1 MNTIKCPKCGEVFSV
16 DENSYALILKQV
28 RDEEFSKEVKEK
40 LGLYKEAHEKERELA
55 VSEARQESESTI
67 AKLEE
72 ELRQFK
78 LQRESERELER
89 RKYESDMAKMRSEFQ
104 SEQNVLKQKLFSAE
118 KEKEL
123 AVKNEALMWQEKL
136 SGKEKEV
143 QEEKNR
149 SLKNQYETDLKVS
162 AQKEKYELEIKSLN
176 DQVSYWKDLKKKMS
190 TKMVGES
197 LEQYCSDEFNKLRAA
212 AFPRAYFEKD
222 NDLNKGGTKGDFIFR
237 DYPEGEEAD
246 EGTELLSIM
255 FEMKNENE
263 ETASKHKNEDFLAKL
278 DKDRRDKGC
287 EYAVLVSLLE
297 ADSELYDQGIV
308 DMSYKYPKMYV
319 IRPQFFIPLITILK
333 NAAQKNAD
341 LKKEIILAKA
351 QNLDVT
357 NFEKK
362 LQEAKDKIA
371 KNALNAEAK
380 FNAAIEDIDKAIKKL
395 KDIKDNLISSLKY
408 AKRADAVM
416 EDLTIRKLTYGNKT
430 MAEQFKA
437 AAESGEANPSD
448 PALFPDQEAGE

>member
-237 DYPEGEEAD
+237 DYQEGEETD

-371 KNALNAEAK
+371 KNTLNAEAK
-380 FNAAIEDIDKAIKKL
+380 FNDAIEDIDKAIKKL

-448 PALFPDQEAGE
+448 PALFSDQEAGE

>member
-278 DKDRRDKGC
+278 DKDRRDKG
-287 EYAVLVSLLE
+287 
-297 ADSELYDQGIV
+297 
-308 DMSYKYPKMYV
+308 
-319 IRPQFFIPLITILK
+319 
-333 NAAQKNAD
+333 
-341 LKKEIILAKA
+341 
-351 QNLDVT
+351 
-357 NFEKK
+357 
-362 LQEAKDKIA
+362 
-371 KNALNAEAK
+371 
-380 FNAAIEDIDKAIKKL
+380 
-395 KDIKDNLISSLKY
+395 
-408 AKRADAVM
+408 
-416 EDLTIRKLTYGNKT
+416 
-430 MAEQFKA
+430 
-437 AAESGEANPSD
+437 
-448 PALFPDQEAGE
+448 